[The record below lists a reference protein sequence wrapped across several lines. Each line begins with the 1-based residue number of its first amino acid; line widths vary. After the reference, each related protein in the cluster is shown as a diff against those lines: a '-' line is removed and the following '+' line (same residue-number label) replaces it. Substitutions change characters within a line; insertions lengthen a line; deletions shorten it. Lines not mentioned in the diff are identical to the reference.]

1 MVFCGE
7 KERGTEEWRRAELSE
22 GEGTGGKGRDDRE
35 GRKRLG
41 KQFGRRR
48 KGHEKEVGGGKG

>member
-1 MVFCGE
+1 MVFWGG
-7 KERGTEEWRRAELSE
+7 KERETEEWRRAELSE

-41 KQFGRRR
+41 KHFGRRK
-48 KGHEKEVGGGKG
+48 KGHKKEVGRGKG